1 MSKGHP
7 ALAASGTAWMLET
20 RQEELDSKSYGLSP
34 ASANESFWSGNVS
47 AAQLPSDL
55 STDMHAWSLQRHRR
69 VRHCFQHPPQK
80 QGVQMLQAHSQTLL
94 TQVVQV
100 LKMDKSSLQVFAPE
114 THQRCR
120 AADQLEGIHRMPE
133 EPPGPACVW
142 LFWGRG
148 IPDTSTRASSLHQQQ
163 KGGWGPAPKQQ
174 ETYLETSMT
183 CFKKV
188 LQLQAVLNCPMAD
201 QGLFYQVW
209 FK

>member
-20 RQEELDSKSYGLSP
+20 RQEELDSKSYGLIP

-55 STDMHAWSLQRHRR
+55 SADMHAWSLQRHRR

-114 THQRCR
+114 KHPEMQSSRSARGNPQNARGATWASLCVALLR
-120 AADQLEGIHRMPE
+120 EGNPRH
-133 EPPGPACVW
+133 
-142 LFWGRG
+142 L
-148 IPDTSTRASSLHQQQ
+148 
-163 KGGWGPAPKQQ
+163 
-174 ETYLETSMT
+174 Y
-183 CFKKV
+183 
-188 LQLQAVLNCPMAD
+188 
-201 QGLFYQVW
+201 
-209 FK
+209 